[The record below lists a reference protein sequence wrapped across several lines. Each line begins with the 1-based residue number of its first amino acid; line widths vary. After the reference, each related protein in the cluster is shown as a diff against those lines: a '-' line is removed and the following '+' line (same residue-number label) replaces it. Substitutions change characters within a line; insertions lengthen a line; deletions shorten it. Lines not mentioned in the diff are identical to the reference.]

1 MIPLV
6 DLPAQHRQVADEVK
20 AAIDQIFA
28 TGSYILGKEVQAFE
42 EAFARF
48 CAGPHC
54 IGVANGT
61 DAIELVLR
69 AAGIGPGDEVILP
82 ANTFIATALAVSRAG
97 ATPVLVDVDPRYQL
111 IDPARAAERRTT
123 KTKAAIAVHLFG
135 QLAPM
140 EALHQ
145 ALPGLPLIEDAAQ
158 AQGAKRRGASIGA
171 SGLAAPTSFY
181 PSKNLGAAGDAGAVL
196 TRDAELAKRIR
207 ALRNYGSDV
216 KYYHPEQGFNSRLD
230 SVQAVVLS
238 AKLKHLAAWNEQRRQ
253 AARRYDELLRGIPGV
268 QLPETMDGNEP
279 IFYLYVVRV
288 AGRDRVLKS
297 LQDHGV
303 GAGVHYPVPIHLQGA
318 YKALGYKEGDF
329 PHTEKAAKEILSL
342 PMYAE
347 ITAEQQQR
355 VADALRAALAG

>member
-20 AAIDQIFA
+20 AAIDKIFA
-28 TGSYILGKEVQAFE
+28 TGAYILGKEVQAFE

-48 CAGPHC
+48 CAVPHC

-111 IDPARAAERRTT
+111 IDPARAAERRTPR
-123 KTKAAIAVHLFG
+123 TKAAIAVHLFG

-140 EALHQ
+140 EALQQ

-171 SGLAAPTSFY
+171 SGIAAPTSFY

-196 TRDAELAKRIR
+196 TRDADLEKRIR

-230 SVQAVVLS
+230 SLQAVVLS

-253 AARRYDELLRGIPGV
+253 AARRYDELLRGIPGA
-268 QLPETMDGNEP
+268 QLPETMEGNEP
-279 IFYLYVVRV
+279 IFYLYVVR
-288 AGRDRVLKS
+288 
-297 LQDHGV
+297 
-303 GAGVHYPVPIHLQGA
+303 
-318 YKALGYKEGDF
+318 
-329 PHTEKAAKEILSL
+329 
-342 PMYAE
+342 
-347 ITAEQQQR
+347 
-355 VADALRAALAG
+355 

>member
-20 AAIDQIFA
+20 TAIDQIFA

-42 EAFARF
+42 DAFARF
-48 CAGPHC
+48 CGIPHC

-69 AAGIGPGDEVILP
+69 ASGIGPGDEVILP

-111 IDPARAAERRTT
+111 IDPARAAQRRTP

-140 EALHQ
+140 EALQQ

-171 SGLAAPTSFY
+171 AGIAAPTSFY
-181 PSKNLGAAGDAGAVL
+181 PSKNLGAAGDAGAVV
-196 TRDAELAKRIR
+196 TRDADLAKRIR
-207 ALRNYGSDV
+207 ALRNYGRDV
-216 KYYHPEQGFNSRLD
+216 KDDHPEQGFNSRLD
-230 SVQAVVLS
+230 SIQAVVLS
-238 AKLKHLAAWNEQRRQ
+238 AKLKHLAAWNEARRQ
-253 AARRYDELLRGIPGV
+253 AARRYDELLRGLPGV
-268 QLPETMDGNEP
+268 QLPETMEGNEP

-288 AGRDRVLKS
+288 PQRDQVLKR
-297 LQDHGV
+297 LQEAGV

-318 YKALGYKEGDF
+318 YKSLGYQEGDF
-329 PHTEKAAKEILSL
+329 PHAELAAKEILSL
-342 PMYAE
+342 P
-347 ITAEQQQR
+347 
-355 VADALRAALAG
+355 L